1 MNKLLMLTVI
11 TIIVIIAAA
20 IFSNLRAPQ
29 TEKEKLPFFPELQGK
44 IEAVQ
49 KIAIKTADESINLSL
64 IDNVWRID
72 EFDGYPALP
81 EKVKSTVL
89 GAEDLKINSPKT
101 AMSRLY
107 HRLGV
112 EDVEQEKSRSLL
124 LTLKDENNSALAE
137 MLVGKARRS
146 IAAKSTPG
154 LYVRRPSEEQ
164 SYLVDGVLDITA
176 TKTDWIERS
185 LFDIPSDAIQQVRI
199 DHPDGD
205 TYTLFKKAKGQ
216 QEYAMKNLPKNKRLA
231 PGIMIN
237 RFGTILQDMQIR
249 GAYAINSF
257 PDMPAPIRARIRT
270 FDGIMVEV
278 NAFSIDEIPYAMFR
292 FQFDESY
299 LEKEDVD
306 TEKIR
311 AYAEGLDKQVKD
323 RVFEIP
329 GFKYDIML
337 RRSETLIRDSSRGN
351 IDSLASALNDSQ

>member
-1 MNKLLMLTVI
+1 MNKLSILTVI

-20 IFSNLRAPQ
+20 IFSNLRTPK

-89 GAEDLKINSPKT
+89 GAADLKINSPKT

-112 EDVEQEKSRSLL
+112 EDVEQEESRSLL
-124 LTLKDENNSALAE
+124 LTLKDENNNTLVE
-137 MLVGKARRS
+137 VLVGKPRHS
-146 IAAKSTPG
+146 SAAQSTPG

-164 SYLVDGVLDITA
+164 SYLVNGVLSITA

-185 LFDIPSDAIQQVRI
+185 LFDIPSDVIQQVKI

-205 TYTLFKKAKGQ
+205 TYTLFKGAKGQ
-216 QEYAMKNLPKNKRLA
+216 QEYAMENLPENKRLA
-231 PGIMIN
+231 SEIMIN
-237 RFGTILQDMQIR
+237 RFGTILQDMQIS

-257 PDMPAPIRARIRT
+257 ADMPAPIRARIKT
-270 FDGIMVEV
+270 FDGIMAEV

-299 LEKEDVD
+299 LAEEDVNI
-306 TEKIR
+306 EKIR
-311 AYAEGLDKQVKD
+311 AYAESLDKQVRE

-337 RRSETLIRDSSRGN
+337 RRSETLMRDDSRSN
-351 IDSLASALNDSQ
+351 TDSLASALHDFQ